1 MALGTRAK
9 RPAVGPK
16 AARRGR
22 SRCVP
27 SVLDTR
33 AMDCTAAAARTVAA
47 GVEDYTVAA
56 VGTTSAAAV
65 AVDTVAAQ
73 RQHH

>member
-1 MALGTRAK
+1 MALDTRAK
-9 RPAVGPK
+9 RLAVGPK

-33 AMDCTAAAARTVAA
+33 ATDCTAAVGTVAA

>member
-9 RPAVGPK
+9 RLVVGPK
-16 AARRGR
+16 AARQGR

-33 AMDCTAAAARTVAA
+33 ATDCTAAAACTA
-47 GVEDYTVAA
+47 GVEDYTAV
-56 VGTTSAAAV
+56 VGTTSAV
-65 AVDTVAAQ
+65 VVDTVAAQ